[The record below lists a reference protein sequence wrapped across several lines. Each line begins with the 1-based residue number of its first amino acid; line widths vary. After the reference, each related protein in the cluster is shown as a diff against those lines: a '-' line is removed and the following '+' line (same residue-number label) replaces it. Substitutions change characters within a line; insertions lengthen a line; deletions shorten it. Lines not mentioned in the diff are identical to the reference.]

1 MLELDRLYPE
11 YQFARHKGYPT
22 PLHREMLQRYG
33 ASPVHRRSFGPVR
46 DLL

>member
-22 PLHREMLQRYG
+22 QLHREMLQRHG
-33 ASPVHRRSFGPVR
+33 VSPAHRRSFKPVR
-46 DLL
+46 ELL